1 MKEEIVTYNN
11 EPALVMG
18 HSRSGK
24 ATILRFRGKVI
35 RVVMNQYVK
44 PYTGDKDA
52 VALGLKEPARKER

>member
-24 ATILRFRGKVI
+24 ATILRFRGKVV
-35 RVVMNQYVK
+35 RVVISSEVK
-44 PYTGDKDA
+44 PYNGDQDA
-52 VALGLKEPARKER
+52 VTLGLKEPARPAK